1 MSPDT
6 SPPLAELDRA
16 AILARVKEQLVRL
29 LNLESTDSMD
39 ESTELAKDLGVDSLG
54 MVDLV
59 IVMEESFQVKM
70 ASDTDLTS
78 VRTIGDMTDL
88 LLGMK

>member
-16 AILARVKEQLVRL
+16 GILSRVKEQLVRL

>member
-1 MSPDT
+1 MTPDI

-16 AILARVKEQLVRL
+16 GILSRVKQQLARL
-29 LNLESTDSMD
+29 LNLESTDSISD
-39 ESTELAKDLGVDSLG
+39 STVLAEDLGVDSLG

-78 VRTIGDMTDL
+78 VRTVGDMTDL
-88 LLGMK
+88 LQGMK

>member
-1 MSPDT
+1 MTPDI
-6 SPPLAELDRA
+6 SLPLAELDRA
-16 AILARVKEQLVRL
+16 GILSRVKQQLARL
-29 LNLESTDSMD
+29 LNLESTDSIND
-39 ESTELAKDLGVDSLG
+39 STVLAEDLGVDSLG

-78 VRTIGDMTDL
+78 VRTVGDMTDL
-88 LLGMK
+88 LQGMK

>member
-1 MSPDT
+1 MTSDI

-16 AILARVKEQLVRL
+16 GILIRVKQQLVRL
-29 LNLESTDSMD
+29 LNLESADSMD
-39 ESTELAKDLGVDSLG
+39 ESTVLAEDLGVDSLG

-88 LLGMK
+88 LQGMQ

>member
-1 MSPDT
+1 MNSET
-6 SPPLAELDRA
+6 SPPLATLDRA
-16 AILARVKEQLVRL
+16 AILVRVKQQLVRL
-29 LNLESTDSMD
+29 LNLESADSIE
-39 ESTELAKDLGVDSLG
+39 ESTLLAEDLGVDSLG

-78 VRTIGDMTDL
+78 VRTVGDMTDL
-88 LLGMK
+88 LQGMK